1 MAMSKKIDL
10 IRTFVNKLSV
20 IIYGLFLGNYVMAC
34 ELPHRESI
42 ERGEYLSRFQQ
53 NFDGYRDLIMREDWS
68 ALLRKLSEVEH
79 AGYLEIALTN
89 SVSAIINQS
98 DYRDD
103 FYPKGEH
110 WEDKTSYTPGY
121 FTVRSITP
129 LKGFIY
135 EFDYKLDVEQSY
147 RCHLD
152 FYGEILEYWVNS
164 ENPDHYVMAAQLLSI
179 GKLNNDQC
187 MQLAKV
193 HDNYCEAVSR
203 DNVLLAYRRHY
214 VMSQQ
219 QDKTDLSNYSEK
231 IEALIASDCWNIKP
245 KDLENIERD
254 ADEDIERTYC
264 D

>member
-1 MAMSKKIDL
+1 MAILKKICL

-20 IIYGLFLGNYVMAC
+20 IMYGLFLGNYAMAC

-42 ERGEYLSRFQQ
+42 ERGDYLSRFQQ

-103 FYPKGEH
+103 FYPKDEIRRA
-110 WEDKTSYTPGY
+110 ETFYTPGY

-135 EFDYKLDVEQSY
+135 EFDYKLDVQQSY

-152 FYGEILEYWVNS
+152 FYGEILKYWVNS
-164 ENPDHYVMAAQLLSI
+164 ENPDHYVMAAQLLSV
-179 GKLNNDQC
+179 GKLDSNQC
-187 MQLAKV
+187 MQFAKV
-193 HDNYCEAVSR
+193 QDNYCEAVSR
-203 DNVLLAYRRHY
+203 DDVLLAYRRLSWINQHKNK
-214 VMSQQ
+214 V
-219 QDKTDLSNYSEK
+219 DLSNYSEK
-231 IEALIASDCWNIKP
+231 IEALVTSDCWNIKP

-254 ADEDIERTYC
+254 VDMKIEETYC